1 MAAQSYEQPYEQ
13 PHEPPRR
20 EPQGREPQ
28 RREPERREPS
38 GRRESGRRA
47 PAGPAQETVAM
58 GMPGEPGPRVPGRR
72 EGRRRG
78 EQETMISEAPRRAR
92 GRGNGGNAGPGGPGG
107 PGGSGGPGGPGGP
120 QGPGEPPG
128 DSGRKRPAWLR
139 FLPSWKIVLAGFAVV
154 TAGVFGMI
162 AVAYANMP
170 MPTEDQVQDTVDDQ
184 GSTMYYANGE
194 VLAKLGTKRV
204 PVKDINQIPR
214 HVQDAVI
221 AAENSGFRED
231 AGISFSG
238 MVRSVFSTV
247 SGQQVQGA
255 STITQQM
262 ARNYYDG
269 LSQERSVER
278 KIKEI
283 FVAVKLNK
291 QLTKDQ
297 ILLQYLNTIY
307 FGRGAYGI
315 GAAAQQFFGKPVKEL
330 TPQQGAYLAGR
341 IQNPDAFDRAE
352 IAGNMKPT
360 EERYVYVVG
369 QMAKLDPAAYGTLPA
384 KAPTSPKRVKVKNRD
399 YFKGLTGYMVEA
411 VLNELKADYNISKE
425 DVETGGYKITSTFDK
440 KLMLAARDAV
450 NKHTAG
456 LTGEINATLA
466 AVDPTNGRI
475 RAFYGGDDYEKD
487 AWNDAFLSQKQA
499 ASAFKP
505 YVLAAW
511 LDSGY
516 SLRSYLPAKG
526 PLKLEGTTPI
536 NNDHASGASSIDVV
550 DATAH
555 SVNTAFAKMGEKV
568 TLEKVIEIASRAGLS
583 KDRLEDAKNRHHYL
597 ITIGSGQVTAVE
609 QAGGYSIFANGGKHF
624 RNHVIITVKDRSN
637 RVKYQEKKT
646 PAQVISP
653 EAAADAT
660 VALQAVVKQGTGRNA
675 ALYDRPVAGKTGTNN
690 ENKEA
695 WFVGFTPQLSTAVG
709 MFRQECRTKG
719 GKVIQPVN
727 DNCPWWR
734 GKDPAKEKKYTPQ
747 KPYTTAYEVPLGA
760 NFQGATYPSAI
771 WKAFMTEAMKGQKVE
786 QFPARVDTGV
796 SENLAPKP
804 VPTPTATKDPAEEQP
819 DDVTCV
825 IDPCDDDSGRII
837 TIDPNQN
844 NGFDDDNGLLGGGQD
859 PGMPPFYEPEPMP
872 TGREQW

>member
-1 MAAQSYEQPYEQ
+1 MAAQSYEQPYE
-13 PHEPPRR
+13 PV
-20 EPQGREPQ
+20 
-28 RREPERREPS
+28 
-38 GRRESGRRA
+38 RRA
-47 PAGPAQETVAM
+47 PARRGPAGPPPATAAT
-58 GMPGEPGPRVPGRR
+58 GMPPEPGTRVSGRR
-72 EGRRRG
+72 EGRRRS
-78 EQETMISEAPRRAR
+78 EQETMISQAPRRAR
-92 GRGNGGNAGPGGPGG
+92 GRGSGGDGGPSGPG
-107 PGGSGGPGGPGGP
+107 
-120 QGPGEPPG
+120 GPGEPPG
-128 DSGRKRPAWLR
+128 KSGGDKPAWRR

-170 MPTEDQVQDTVDDQ
+170 MPSEDQVQDSVDDM
-184 GSTMYYANGE
+184 GSVIYYANGKD

-204 PVKDINQIPR
+204 PVEINQIPR

-221 AAENSGFRED
+221 AAENSSFRED
-231 AGISFSG
+231 SGISFSG

-247 SGQQVQGA
+247 SGAQVQGA

-269 LSQERSVER
+269 LSQERTVER

-291 QLTKDQ
+291 QLSKDQ
-297 ILLQYLNTIY
+297 ILRQYLNTIY

-315 GAAAQQFFGKPVKEL
+315 GAAAKEFFGSKTSVAKL
-330 TPQQGAYLAGR
+330 TPEQGAYLAGR

-360 EERYVYVVG
+360 EGRYAYVIG
-369 QMAKLDPAAYGTLPA
+369 QMAKLDPKAYGSLPS
-384 KAPTSPKRVKVKNRD
+384 KSPTSPKRVKVNNRD
-399 YFKGLTGYMVEA
+399 YYKGLTGYMVEA
-411 VLNELKADYNISKE
+411 VTNELKNKYGITEE
-425 DVETGGYKITSTFDK
+425 DVKTGGYRITSTFDK
-440 KLMLAARDAV
+440 NLMLAAKEAV

-466 AVDPTNGRI
+466 AVDPRNGRI
-475 RAFYGGDDYEKD
+475 IAFYGGDDYEKD
-487 AWNDAFLSQKQA
+487 SWDDAFLSQKQA

-526 PLKLEGTTPI
+526 PIKLEGTTPI
-536 NNDHASGASSIDVV
+536 DNDHASSSSSIDVV
-550 DATAH
+550 NATAN

-568 TLEKVIEIASRAGLS
+568 SLDKVIEIASRAGIS
-583 KDRLEDAKNRHHYL
+583 KERLEDARNRHHYL

-609 QAGGYSIFANGGKHF
+609 QAGGYSIFANAGRHYD
-624 RNHVIITVKDRSN
+624 NHVIIEVKDRNN
-637 RVKYQEKKT
+637 RVKYREKKT
-646 PAQVISP
+646 YTQVIAP
-653 EAAADAT
+653 DAAADAT

-690 ENKEA
+690 QNKEA

-709 MFRQECRTKG
+709 MFRQECRTKPTG
-719 GKVIQPVN
+719 GKVVQPVN
-727 DNCPWWR
+727 DTCPWWR
-734 GKDPAKEKKYTPQ
+734 GKNPAKEKKYTPQ
-747 KPYTTAYEVPLGA
+747 KPYTSPYEVPLGNA
-760 NFQGATYPSAI
+760 FQGATYPAAI
-771 WKAFMTEAMKGQKVE
+771 WKSFMTEAMKGQKVE

-804 VPTPTATKDPAEEQP
+804 VPTPTATKGPDEEQP
-819 DDVTCV
+819 DDVSCV
-825 IDPCDDDSGRII
+825 MDPCDDDSGRII
-837 TIDPNQN
+837 TIDPNEN
-844 NGFDDDNGLLGGGQD
+844 DGFEEDNGLLGGGQD
-859 PGMPPFYEPEPMP
+859 PGMPPYEYEQPETMP

>member
-1 MAAQSYEQPYEQ
+1 MAAQSYEQPY
-13 PHEPPRR
+13 EPPRR

-28 RREPERREPS
+28 GRESQGREPQ
-38 GRRESGRRA
+38 RRESGRRA

-58 GMPGEPGPRVPGRR
+58 GMPGEPAPRVPARR
-72 EGRRRG
+72 EGRRRSD
-78 EQETMISEAPRRAR
+78 QETMISEAPRRAR
-92 GRGNGGNAGPGGPGG
+92 GRGAGGNGGPGGPGG
-107 PGGSGGPGGPGGP
+107 PGGSGGPGGP
-120 QGPGEPPG
+120 QGPGEPPR
-128 DSGRKRPAWLR
+128 DSGEKRPAWRR
-139 FLPSWKIVLAGFAVV
+139 FLPSWKIVLAGVAVV

-184 GSTMYYANGE
+184 GSTIYYANGE
-194 VLAKLGTKRV
+194 TLAKLGTKRV
-204 PVKDINQIPR
+204 PVKDINGIPR

-221 AAENSGFRED
+221 AAENSSFRED

-269 LSQERSVER
+269 LSQERSVQR

-291 QLTKDQ
+291 SLTKDQ

-315 GAAAQQFFGKPVKEL
+315 GAAAQQFFGKPVKDL

-384 KAPTSPKRVKVKNRD
+384 KSPSSPKRVKVKNRD

-411 VLNELKADYNISKE
+411 VLNELKAEYNISKV

-440 KLMLAARDAV
+440 HLMQAARDAV

-456 LTGEINATLA
+456 LNGEINATLA

-536 NNDHASGASSIDVV
+536 NNDHASSSSSIDVV

-555 SVNTAFAKMGEKV
+555 SINTAFAKMGEKV

-583 KDRLEDAKNRHHYL
+583 KDRLEDARNRHHYL

-624 RNHVIITVKDRSN
+624 KNHVIIKVKDRSGTT
-637 RVKYQEKKT
+637 KYQEKST

-709 MFRQECRTKG
+709 MFRQECRSKG

-734 GKDPAKEKKYTPQ
+734 GKDKAKEKKYTPQ
-747 KPYTTAYEVPLGA
+747 KPYTTAYEVTLGSA
-760 NFQGATYPSAI
+760 FQGATYPSAI
-771 WKAFMTEAMKGQKVE
+771 WKTFMTEAMKGQKVE
-786 QFPARVDTGV
+786 QFPSRVDTGV
-796 SENLAPKP
+796 PENLAPKP
-804 VPTPTATKDPAEEQP
+804 VPTPTATKEPDEEQP

-825 IDPCDDDSGRII
+825 MDPCDDDSGRII
-837 TIDPNQN
+837 TIDPNEN

-859 PGMPPFYEPEPMP
+859 PGMPPFIEPETMP
-872 TGREQW
+872 SGREQW

>member
-1 MAAQSYEQPYEQ
+1 MAAHSYEQPYE
-13 PHEPPRR
+13 PVRR
-20 EPQGREPQ
+20 A
-28 RREPERREPS
+28 PERR
-38 GRRESGRRA
+38 G
-47 PAGPAQETVAM
+47 PAGPGGPPPATAA
-58 GMPGEPGPRVPGRR
+58 GMPAEPGPRAAGRR
-72 EGRRRG
+72 EGRRRS
-78 EQETMISEAPRRAR
+78 EQETMVSEAPRRAR
-92 GRGNGGNAGPGGPGG
+92 GRGAGGPGGPGG
-107 PGGSGGPGGPGGP
+107 PGGDGPGGPGGP
-120 QGPGEPPG
+120 GEPPRKGRG
-128 DSGRKRPAWLR
+128 DKPAWRR

-170 MPTEDQVQDTVDDQ
+170 MPTQDQVQDTVDDM
-184 GSTMYYANGE
+184 GSVIYYANGKD

-204 PVKDINQIPR
+204 PVDIKQIPR

-221 AAENSGFRED
+221 AAENSSFRED
-231 AGISFSG
+231 SGISFSG
-238 MVRSVFSTV
+238 MVRSVYSTL
-247 SGQQVQGA
+247 SGAQVQGA

-269 LSQERSVER
+269 LSQERSVQR

-291 QLTKDQ
+291 ELSKDQ
-297 ILLQYLNTIY
+297 ILSQYLNTIY

-315 GAAAQQFFGKPVKEL
+315 GAAAQQFFGKSVTNL
-330 TPQQGAYLAGR
+330 TPEQGAYLAGR

-352 IAGNMKPT
+352 LAGNMKPT
-360 EERYVYVVG
+360 EERYVYVIG
-369 QMAKLDPAAYGTLPA
+369 QMAKLDPKAYGSLPSKSPA
-384 KAPTSPKRVKVKNRD
+384 SPKRKKPSNKD
-399 YFKGLTGYMVEA
+399 YYKGLTGYMVEA
-411 VLNELKADYNISKE
+411 VMNELRNKYKITEE
-425 DVETGGYKITSTFDK
+425 DVKTGGYRITSTFDK
-440 KLMLAARDAV
+440 RLMYAARDAV

-456 LTGEINATLA
+456 LPGEINATMA

-475 RAFYGGDDYEKD
+475 VAFYGGDDYEKD
-487 AWNDAFLSQKQA
+487 SWDDAFLSQKQA

-516 SLRSYLPAKG
+516 SLNSYLPAKG

-550 DATAH
+550 NATAH

-568 TLEKVIEIASRAGLS
+568 SLDKVIEIASRAGLS
-583 KDRLEDAKNRHHYL
+583 KERLEDARNRHHYL

-609 QAGGYSIFANGGKHF
+609 QAGGYSIFANAGKHYD
-624 RNHVIITVKDRSN
+624 NHVIIEVRDREK
-637 RVKYQEKKT
+637 RVKYREKRT
-646 PAQVISP
+646 FAQVIAPDS
-653 EAAADAT
+653 AADAT

-719 GKVIQPVN
+719 GKVIPPVN

-734 GKDPAKEKKYTPQ
+734 GKNKAKEKKYTQQ
-747 KPYTTAYEVPLGA
+747 KPYTTAYEVPLGSG
-760 NFQGATYPSAI
+760 FQGATYPAAI

-786 QFPARVDTGV
+786 QFPARVNTGV
-796 SENLAPKP
+796 PENLAPKP
-804 VPTPTATKDPAEEQP
+804 MPTPTATKEPDEEQP

-825 IDPCDDDSGRII
+825 MDPCNDDDNGRII

-844 NGFDDDNGLLGGGQD
+844 NGLDEDNGLLGGGQD
-859 PGMPPFYEPEPMP
+859 PGMPPYYEPETMP